1 MIKVENFCLNL
12 GNFKLKNINFS
23 VEDGQYCIL
32 LGPSGAGKTLLMECI
47 VGLRKPDRGRIFLNG
62 REVTDIPPEERNIGY
77 LPQDYALFP
86 FMNVYRNISFGL
98 RLRKFTADEIKTD
111 VEDVADSLNIKHLLY
126 RLPSTLSGGEKQRVA
141 LARAFIINPYFLL
154 LDEPYCSLDA
164 NLKRNLWL
172 QMLRF
177 HRRTNKTTVH
187 ITHDLEEAFTLGEKV
202 IVLINGY
209 VEQSGSRE
217 DVFYHCNSFEVASFL
232 GISNILYGRIISTNR
247 KEDNIKIRWRGYTI
261 TSHFKEGFSE
271 GSKIRFCIRPQEIK
285 IIREGRPIKEELRD
299 NLFRG
304 RIVDSISHGA
314 TYTLYFRIF
323 NSLPI
328 YGSEHDFEIIVPAY
342 TYLKLNLQRGK
353 EIMVGLRKK
362 AIQVFKEI

>member
-1 MIKVENFCLNL
+1 MIKVENLCLNL
-12 GNFKLKNINFS
+12 GNFRLKSINFS
-23 VEDGQYCIL
+23 VEDGQYCVL

-47 VGLRKPDRGRIFLNG
+47 TGLREPDRGRIFLNG

-86 FMNVYRNISFGL
+86 FMNVYHNISFGL
-98 RLRKFTADEIKTD
+98 RLRKFTADEIKRD
-111 VEDVADSLNIKHLLY
+111 VNNVADSLNIKHLLH

-164 NLKRNLWL
+164 SLKRHLWL

-202 IVLINGY
+202 IVLINGCA
-209 VEQSGSRE
+209 EQSGSRE
-217 DVFYHCNSFEVASFL
+217 DVFYHCNSFKVASFL
-232 GISNILYGRIISTNR
+232 GISNILYGRVISVNG
-247 KEDNIKIRWRGYTI
+247 EDNIKIGWKDYTI
-261 TSHFKEGFSE
+261 TAPFKEGFVE
-271 GSKIRFCIRPQEIK
+271 GNKIRFCIRPQEVK
-285 IIREGRPIKEELRD
+285 IIRKGRPIKEELRD

-323 NSLPI
+323 NSLPT
-328 YGSEHDFEIIVPAY
+328 YSSEHDFEIIVPAY

-362 AIQVFKEI
+362 ALQVFKEI